1 MDNNYTV
8 LAAYVTAL
16 AAIIAPTITALIHSL
31 KEYKISK
38 FTSTIQ
44 ERLKL
49 CKQFSESYAKCQYG
63 DQRVEFMK
71 AFYKHSMEL
80 IALCH
85 HRSTRRAFFTL
96 QMWYYKKV
104 LLNILTAF
112 MSIAFSYFLAN
123 SKI

>member
-16 AAIIAPTITALIHSL
+16 AAIIAPTITALINSL

-85 HRSTRRAFFTL
+85 HRSTRRALFH
-96 QMWYYKKV
+96 
-104 LLNILTAF
+104 
-112 MSIAFSYFLAN
+112 LAN
-123 SKI
+123 VVLQKGASKYTDSLYEHCIQLLSREF